1 MVSRQCGVDAERI
14 TAALEWTRGSLSLNS
29 LLRQVSTD
37 ICPARHGSKMTD
49 ERQQLFEADLASAGH
64 QRLAR
69 LVDQVEPD
77 ALPDGSALHRLSRSL
92 ETGFR
97 APVREILSTFDRSKA
112 WLDALEACPRRWW
125 FIRED
130 FEIVVTGFG
139 PFQKHASNPS
149 KPFAKAAAAA
159 LSAGFSASYEGLS
172 VTYREVDEFVDLYDY
187 DSQPLLIHCGLSAE
201 RDHIALER
209 FAHNVRNQ
217 TTDNAGD
224 VGTDEW
230 VLPGGPAA
238 LESYLPLGALADEM
252 SGRLAELDLG
262 ASVSRDAGAYVCNAL
277 YYRSLLAV
285 RRARLAGRAA
295 EASFV
300 HVPAL
305 DDDRARRAGRRVGE
319 ALGDFLETSLG
330 GQFV

>member
-1 MVSRQCGVDAERI
+1 MR
-14 TAALEWTRGSLSLNS
+14 
-29 LLRQVSTD
+29 
-37 ICPARHGSKMTD
+37 
-49 ERQQLFEADLASAGH
+49 DL
-64 QRLAR
+64 
-69 LVDQVEPD
+69 
-77 ALPDGSALHRLSRSL
+77 
-92 ETGFR
+92 
-97 APVREILSTFDRSKA
+97 LSTFDEADA
-112 WLDALEACPRRWW
+112 WLGALDASPRRWW

-139 PFQKHASNPS
+139 PFQTHASNPS

-201 RDHIALER
+201 REDIGLER
-209 FAHNVRNQ
+209 YAHNVRNQ
-217 TTDNAGD
+217 TADNTGD
-224 VGTDEW
+224 VADQEW
-230 VLPGGPAA
+230 VVPGGPAA
-238 LESYLPLGALADEM
+238 LESYLPMEALVDQM
-252 SGRLAELDLG
+252 SQRLAELELG
-262 ASVSRDAGAYVCNAL
+262 ASVSRDAGAYVCNSL

-300 HVPAL
+300 HIPAL
-305 DDDRARRAGRRVGE
+305 SDDAARRAGRLVGE
-319 ALGDFLETSLG
+319 ALGEFLESSLG